1 MGWKAFSCDFTAL
14 APCCGLLACWSAG
27 LLAGGLLLW
36 ACNGQPALLVA
47 RLLDA
52 GAATTL
58 LAALVAL
65 LQPDPRPLWADL
77 VVLGM

>member
-1 MGWKAFSCDFTAL
+1 MGWKAFSCGFTAL
-14 APCCGLLACWSAG
+14 APCGG
-27 LLAGGLLLW
+27 LLAGGLLLC
-36 ACNGQPALLVA
+36 ACSGQPALLVA

-65 LQPDPRPLWADL
+65 LQPDPRPLWASL

>member
-1 MGWKAFSCDFTAL
+1 MGWKAFSCGFTAL
-14 APCCGLLACWSAG
+14 APCCG